1 MRMQR
6 LFRVSLGL
14 FITLTILTVGK
25 VTPSRVQSQGVFR
38 AASLAAPALDTY
50 DLTWF
55 TIAGGVS
62 TVTSA
67 DNVYTLSA
75 TVGQHDTGDGQNVYS
90 LSGGF
95 WSGVAPRQTV
105 FIPMVR
111 K

>member
-1 MRMQR
+1 MKMQH
-6 LFRVSLGL
+6 LFRLSLGL
-14 FITLTILTVGK
+14 FITLTILTVGRL
-25 VTPSRVQSQGVFR
+25 TPSLAISQGVYR
-38 AASLAAPALDTY
+38 TANLAAPALDTY

-75 TVGQHDTGDGQNVYS
+75 TVGQHDTGVGQNVYT
-90 LSGGF
+90 LSGGY
-95 WSGVAPRQTV
+95 WPGVAPRQTV
-105 FIPMVR
+105 YIPVVG